1 MPRRGPFVLAGEALV
16 DVVVPIDGA
25 EVDAP
30 GGSPLNVAVGLSRL
44 GLDTL
49 LVTELGD
56 DSYGELIRAHVESS
70 GVRLD
75 DGSVVPGHR
84 TSSATAHLDADHAAT
99 YDFDL
104 TWTLGPR
111 TLPSDA
117 VGLHVGSIGAA
128 LRPGRDSVVDLLDQA
143 VTAGVFVSFDPN
155 ARPAFLPPA
164 PQAWADMTEVAGHA
178 DLVKMSDEDVH
189 VLAPDRTPAEV
200 AAQLL
205 GQGRTRIV
213 VITEGGGGAL
223 GFTRRHRCAG
233 GPRHGHGEGHG
244 RRRGLVHERPDRG
257 HPGLGTRSRRGRA
270 RCPAPG
276 CAHRGRDH
284 VLATRGR
291 PADAARAPT
300 RLAGRRVS
308 ERTVSL

>member
-56 DSYGELIRAHVESS
+56 DPYGELIRAHVESS

-155 ARPAFLPPA
+155 ARPAFLPEA

-205 GQGRTRIV
+205 GRDRTRIV

-223 GFTRRHRCAG
+223 GFTRDIAVRVAPDTVTVKDTVGAG
-233 GPRHGHGEGHG
+233 DSFMSALIAVTLDW
-244 RRRGLVHERPDRG
+244 GLDLDEA
-257 HPGLGTRSRRGRA
+257 GLAALLRAAHTVAGITCSRRGADPPTLRELPPGW
-270 RCPAPG
+270 PAG
-276 CAHRGRDH
+276 G
-284 VLATRGR
+284 
-291 PADAARAPT
+291 
-300 RLAGRRVS
+300 
-308 ERTVSL
+308 